1 MPQISVGCVR
11 QRFARHI
18 AILVLMDACASALGW
33 FFTGYAFA
41 FGDNLTA
48 DGTTAG
54 NAFIGTNYFA
64 MANLSPGANN
74 VNSYYLWFFEWAVR
88 PVSLPCFEQFGSTS
102 CILNRMSANVSV

>member
-1 MPQISVGCVR
+1 MLQISVGCVR

-48 DGTTAG
+48 DGSTAG

-88 PVSLPCFEQFGSTS
+88 PVPLPWLAQAGSS
-102 CILNRMSANVSV
+102 IMS